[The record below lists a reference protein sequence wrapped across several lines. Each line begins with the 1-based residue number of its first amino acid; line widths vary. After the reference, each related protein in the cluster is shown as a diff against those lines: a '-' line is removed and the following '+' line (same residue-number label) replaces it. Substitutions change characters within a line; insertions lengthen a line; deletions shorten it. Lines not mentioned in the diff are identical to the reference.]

1 MDRSSVGLF
10 VLAPLVLLYTVEVF
24 YQVWL
29 QARFLEAIPA
39 EVRAAFPR
47 HPRRTLF
54 SFFASLRFQ
63 FAVLRYA
70 RVNLPDDTV
79 VTAHWKRRMRASMV
93 RESILLSCFAVAV
106 GVLLAVGWRP
116 RCLMTQCL

>member
-1 MDRSSVGLF
+1 MDATLVGTL

-39 EVRAAFPR
+39 AVRAAFPP
-47 HPRRTLF
+47 HPRRAFF

-63 FAVLRYA
+63 ITVLSYA
-70 RVNLPDDTV
+70 RLDLPDDAPLT
-79 VTAHWKRRMRASMV
+79 TYWNRRMRASIL
-93 RESILLSCFAVAV
+93 RESILLSCFAVAGSILV
-106 GVLLAVGWRP
+106 WLGWRP
-116 RCLMTQCL
+116 I

>member
-1 MDRSSVGLF
+1 MDPTIIGTL

-39 EVRAAFPR
+39 PVRATFPR
-47 HPRRTLF
+47 HPKRVFF

-63 FAVLRYA
+63 IAVLRYA
-70 RVNLPDDTV
+70 RLDLPEDAPLT
-79 VTAHWKRRMRASMV
+79 THWKRRMRASMV
-93 RESILLSCFAVAV
+93 RELILQASLVV
-106 GVLLAVGWRP
+106 TTGLLLWLGWRP
-116 RCLMTQCL
+116 VWPGR

>member
-1 MDRSSVGLF
+1 MDPTLVGTL

-39 EVRAAFPR
+39 KTRAAFPR
-47 HPRRTLF
+47 HPKRAFF

-63 FAVLRYA
+63 IAVLRYA
-70 RVNLPDDTV
+70 RRDLPDDAPLT
-79 VTAHWKRRMRASMV
+79 THWKRRMRASMT
-93 RESILLSCFAVAV
+93 RELILQASLVV
-106 GVLLAVGWRP
+106 TIGVLLWLGWRP
-116 RCLMTQCL
+116 VWPGR

>member
-1 MDRSSVGLF
+1 MDRSLVGTL
-10 VLAPLVLLYTVEVF
+10 VLAPLVLLYTCEVF

-29 QARFLEAIPA
+29 QARFLEAISPD
-39 EVRAAFPR
+39 VRAGFPS
-47 HPRRTLF
+47 HPRRALF

-70 RVNLPDDTV
+70 RINLPDDTA
-79 VTAHWKRRMRASMV
+79 VTTHWKRRMRASMV
-93 RESILLSCFAVAV
+93 RESILLSCFAVSI
-106 GVLLAVGWRP
+106 GVLLYVGWRP